1 MEIYKAC
8 IVAMAISLTVLF
20 AFAVLGTVVHRWRL
34 GKLKEGKRVSRAL
47 IPFYLM
53 VGGFFLSAVIVYYP
67 VYYYGMLAAQSGFV
81 RFLNSVLLGM
91 QNVLRLFTLNGE
103 FDNVMQFI
111 EANFAEA
118 AGAGVAYSVYMSL
131 IMVAAPALTAGFLI
145 SFFREI
151 SSYIKY
157 LFYPNADLYILSELN
172 EMSIALAE
180 DIATS
185 RKKGARRRLIVF
197 TDVFSKDDEES
208 YELVSRAKGVGA
220 ICLRKDVTELWL
232 KPLRGKVFRK
242 FYFIGKDHDE
252 NLRQGLALIRRL
264 RDGRYDNKFT
274 ELYVFADNSE
284 SETLLNSAFEPYDK
298 IIARRKDAEKDA
310 EKIESDPASEKYTIE
325 ELLRVPM
332 KGMKVRR
339 ISENRN
345 LVVSTLHG
353 STELF
358 ERADKTDK
366 HIKVALVGLGG
377 YGTELLKALCW
388 YTQMPGYSVEIH
400 IYDAAKETKDRV
412 SSIAPELISRAGTH
426 EEGECAYDLEFHCP
440 IDVMGKSFY
449 EKFQKDDKGLTAV
462 FVTLGDDERNIE
474 AAMRIRM
481 QLGRDLPKEEVP
493 PVYAVVYSTT
503 KTAVT
508 GKELRDIGGN
518 PYGITFI
525 GDLKTRY
532 SLESIE
538 CTRLEDLAKRCH
550 LEYTASYVA
559 KTPQPGKLPPEDRV
573 RKSIYQFEHYEYY
586 RRSSMA
592 QAVYLETFYRLNV
605 LHGSERLPDEEN
617 EHKRWNAYMRSE
629 GYIRGERDDIAK
641 RHCDLRPFSELG
653 KREREKDDTLEMYK
667 MIKELIKE
675 RLEREPEREEGKE

>member
-1 MEIYKAC
+1 MKIYEAC
-8 IVAMAISLTVLF
+8 ILAMAISLTLLA
-20 AFAVLGTVVHRWRL
+20 AFAVLGAVVHRWRL

-47 IPFYLM
+47 ISFYLM
-53 VGGFFLSAVIVYYP
+53 VVGFFLSAVIVYFP

-185 RKKGARRRLIVF
+185 RKKGERRRLIVF
-197 TDVFSKDDEES
+197 TDVFSKGDEED
-208 YELVSRAKGVGA
+208 YELISRAKGIGA
-220 ICLRKDVTELWL
+220 ICLRKDITELWL

-242 FYFIGKDHDE
+242 FYFIGVDHDE
-252 NLRQGLALIRRL
+252 NLQQGLTLIRRF
-264 RDGRYDNKFT
+264 RGGRYDNTNT
-274 ELYVFADNSE
+274 ELYIFSDNSE
-284 SETLLNSAFEPYDK
+284 SETLLNSAFEPY
-298 IIARRKDAEKDA
+298 
-310 EKIESDPASEKYTIE
+310 EKIEESRRDRTPIVSNPASEKYTIE
-325 ELLRVPM
+325 ELLRVPS

-345 LVVSTLHG
+345 LVLSTLQD
-353 STELF
+353 STWLF
-358 ERADKTDK
+358 TRADQTDK

-400 IYDAAKETKDRV
+400 IYDAAKETKDRI
-412 SSIAPELISRAGTH
+412 SSIAPELIARSGVA
-426 EEGECAYDLEFHCP
+426 EEGECFYDIRFHCP
-440 IDVMGKSFY
+440 VDVTGMSFY
-449 EKFQKDDKGLTAV
+449 ETFREDDKGLTAV

-508 GKELRDIGGN
+508 GKELRDIRGDA
-518 PYGITFI
+518 YGITFI

-532 SLESIE
+532 SLASIE
-538 CTRLEDLAKRCH
+538 CAKLEDLAKRCH
-550 LEYTASYVA
+550 LEYTASYA
-559 KTPQPGKLPPEDRV
+559 TKTPKPGKLPPEDRV

-605 LHGSERLPDEEN
+605 LHGNDRLPDEEN

-629 GYIRGERDDIAK
+629 GYICGERDDISK
-641 RHCDLRPFSELG
+641 RHCDLRPFPELG
-653 KREREKDDTLEMYK
+653 EWERQRDDTREMYM
-667 MIKELIKE
+667 MIKEK
-675 RLEREPEREEGKE
+675 LEAQPKTEPGA